1 MGKEI
6 TIIIGEE
13 QGAAELLTE
22 LAPRLCETIERHLPF
37 TGLLTHAKL
46 VDREV
51 FFQAPFF
58 YDGMENNKYS
68 EKGDLGFWNGRQSL
82 CFFYDD
88 MVPLGNIPTFARIT
102 ENLEGLQ
109 REAAQVWEQPKKRIT
124 IKLKAR

>member
-1 MGKEI
+1 MGKQI
-6 TIIIGEE
+6 TITIGNE
-13 QGAAELLTE
+13 QGTAELLTE
-22 LAPRLCETIERHLPF
+22 LAPQLCETIERHLPL

-58 YDGMENNKYS
+58 YDQAENNKFS

-88 MVPLGNIPTFARIT
+88 MTPLGNIPTFARVT
-102 ENLEGLQ
+102 ENLAGLQ
-109 REAAQVWEQPKKRIT
+109 REAAQVWACPKTRIT
-124 IKLKAR
+124 ITRKEG